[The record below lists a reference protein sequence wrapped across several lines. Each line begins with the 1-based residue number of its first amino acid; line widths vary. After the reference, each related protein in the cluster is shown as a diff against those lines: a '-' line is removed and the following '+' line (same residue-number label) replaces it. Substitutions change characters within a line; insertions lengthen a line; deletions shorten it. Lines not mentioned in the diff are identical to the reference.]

1 MANFDISDL
10 ISTGMSRGVQMAQED
25 RTARER
31 QQAAAE
37 LANYRAEMLAQQ
49 AAQLEEQR
57 KTRQERE
64 TNTKKEYDY
73 RTGRDAEMDS
83 RYNKGQVEVDGEKVP
98 VGVADYYN
106 KRNDR
111 VDVPGPDGV
120 PTKVDPDTW
129 YRAESNERVAS
140 TNAGTKGK
148 PSFNWDDIPIE
159 TMGKEELDALRLD
172 IEKEGRY
179 ESLDSF
185 NNPVVKTHPWATDI
199 LTRMNMRDTAIAAE
213 NKNRQQ

>member
-25 RTARER
+25 RAARER

-57 KTRQERE
+57 ETRRERE

-73 RTGRDAEMDS
+73 RTERNTEMDN
-83 RYNKGQVEVDGEKVP
+83 RYNKGQVEVNGEMVDLKV
-98 VGVADYYN
+98 AEYYN
-106 KRNDR
+106 ERGNR
-111 VDVPGPDGV
+111 VEVDGPGGV
-120 PTKVDPDTW
+120 PTKVDADTW
-129 YRAESNERVAS
+129 YRSESNERVAN

-148 PSFNWDDIPIE
+148 PSFSWDKIPIE
-159 TMGKEELDALRLD
+159 TMGKEELDALRNDL
-172 IEKEGRY
+172 EKEGRY

-185 NNPVVKTHPWATDI
+185 NRPVVKTHPWATDI
-199 LTRMNMRDTAIAAE
+199 FTRMNIRDTSIAAE
-213 NKNRQQ
+213 KRNRQ